1 MRAEWN
7 IGLRAQQDTKR
18 NERELARNS
27 GGGFEAS
34 MQSFCLAQLADVPQ
48 QEGSQARY
56 QEQGMQAH
64 LSARATNLKTH
75 SSHYRLG
82 VSKTL
87 FVCMRCAYIA
97 TISSA
102 RYAFSLGECASSS
115 GSWALARASL
125 TALGVEP

>member
-87 FVCMRCAYIA
+87 FDLHALRIHRHNLIGAVCVQFGRV
-97 TISSA
+97 
-102 RYAFSLGECASSS
+102 R
-115 GSWALARASL
+115 
-125 TALGVEP
+125 